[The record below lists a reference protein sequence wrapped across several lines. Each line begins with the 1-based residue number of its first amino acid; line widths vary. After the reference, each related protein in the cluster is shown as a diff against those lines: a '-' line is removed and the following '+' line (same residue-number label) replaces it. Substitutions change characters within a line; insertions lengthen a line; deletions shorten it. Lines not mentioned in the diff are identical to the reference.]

1 MKERNQG
8 SEHYIR
14 RNNYMENGWKNR
26 VTDLLGCDYPII
38 LGPMRLITLGS
49 MAACISNA
57 GGFGVIG
64 ASGLS
69 REKLVEEIKLA
80 QSLTNKPVGVN
91 IPVYRSNAQDAVET
105 SIDMGIKTLYT
116 SAGDPAKF
124 IDKIKSAGL
133 KVIHKVSNLS
143 MARKAQAAGVDAVV
157 AMGFEA
163 GGHIGREGIT
173 TFCLIPVLAQ
183 SLKIPVIASGG
194 IANANGLLAAL
205 ALGAEGVEIGTRFV
219 ATNECPVP
227 PFFKESLCAADLTS
241 TVVLGKEAMPI
252 RILKNEI
259 IEQAAVIGEAKT
271 DQVMAQQ
278 GNADALYVGE
288 GGNKHTAVMPCG
300 QVAGLINDVSSVSDV
315 LSKMINGTKSVLD
328 VLNRMTSGGKL

>member
-1 MKERNQG
+1 MG
-8 SEHYIR
+8 
-14 RNNYMENGWKNR
+14 NGWKNR
-26 VTDLLGCDYPII
+26 ITDILGCDYPII

-69 REKLVEEIKLA
+69 REKLIEEIKMA
-80 QSLTNKPVGVN
+80 QSMTNKPIGVN
-91 IPVYRSNAQDAVET
+91 IPVYRPNAMEALEV
-105 SIDMGIKTLYT
+105 SIDMGVKAIYT
-116 SAGDPAKF
+116 SAGDPAKL

-133 KVIHKVSNLS
+133 KVIHKVSNLG
-143 MARKAQAAGVDAVV
+143 MARKAEAAGVDAVV

-183 SLKIPVIASGG
+183 ALKIPVIASGG
-194 IANANGLLAAL
+194 IGDANGLLAAL

-227 PFFKESLCAADLTS
+227 TFFKESLCAAELTS
-241 TVVLGKEAMPI
+241 TVVLGKEAMPM
-252 RILKNEI
+252 RVLKNTI
-259 IEQAAVIGEAKT
+259 VEQTAGTGEAKT
-271 DQVMAQQ
+271 DQVLAQQ
-278 GNADALYVGE
+278 EKADALYVGE
-288 GGNKHTAVMPCG
+288 GGNKHTSVMPCG
-300 QVAGLINDVSSVSDV
+300 QVAGLIHNVSSVSDV
-315 LSKMINGTKSVLD
+315 LSQMINGTKSILD
-328 VLNRMTSGGKL
+328 VLNRMTSGGR

>member
-1 MKERNQG
+1 
-8 SEHYIR
+8 
-14 RNNYMENGWKNR
+14 
-26 VTDLLGCDYPII
+26 
-38 LGPMRLITLGS
+38 MRLITLGS

-69 REKLVEEIKLA
+69 REKLIEEIKMA
-80 QSLTNKPVGVN
+80 QSMTNKPIGVN
-91 IPVYRSNAQDAVET
+91 IPVYRPNAMEALEV
-105 SIDMGIKTLYT
+105 SIDMGVKAIYT
-116 SAGDPAKF
+116 SAGDPAKL

-133 KVIHKVSNLS
+133 KVIHKVSNLG
-143 MARKAQAAGVDAVV
+143 MARKAEAAGVDAVV

-183 SLKIPVIASGG
+183 ALKIPVIASGG
-194 IANANGLLAAL
+194 IGDANGLLAAL

-227 PFFKESLCAADLTS
+227 TFFKESLCAAELTS
-241 TVVLGKEAMPI
+241 TVVLGKEAMPM
-252 RILKNEI
+252 RVLKNAI
-259 IEQAAVIGEAKT
+259 VEQTAGTGEAKT
-271 DQVMAQQ
+271 DQVLAQQ
-278 GNADALYVGE
+278 EKADALYVGE
-288 GGNKHTAVMPCG
+288 GGNKHTSVMPCG

-315 LSKMINGTKSVLD
+315 LSQMINGTKSILD
-328 VLNRMTSGGKL
+328 ILNRMTSGGR

>member
-1 MKERNQG
+1 MG
-8 SEHYIR
+8 
-14 RNNYMENGWKNR
+14 NGWKNR
-26 VTDLLGCDYPII
+26 ITDILGCDYPII

-80 QSLTNKPVGVN
+80 QSLTNKPIGVN
-91 IPVYRSNAQDAVET
+91 IPVYRPNAMEALEV
-105 SIDMGIKTLYT
+105 SIDMGVKAIYT
-116 SAGDPAKF
+116 SAGDPAKL

-133 KVIHKVSNLS
+133 KVIHKVSNLG
-143 MARKAQAAGVDAVV
+143 MARKAEAAGVDAVV

-183 SLKIPVIASGG
+183 ALKIPVIASGG
-194 IANANGLLAAL
+194 IGDANGLLAAL

-227 PFFKESLCAADLTS
+227 TFFKESLCAAELTS
-241 TVVLGKEAMPI
+241 TVVLGKEAMPM
-252 RILKNEI
+252 RVLKNAI
-259 IEQAAVIGEAKT
+259 VEQTAGTGEAKT
-271 DQVMAQQ
+271 DQVLAQQ
-278 GNADALYVGE
+278 EKADALYVGE
-288 GGNKHTAVMPCG
+288 GGNKHTSVMPCG
-300 QVAGLINDVSSVSDV
+300 QVAGLIHNVSSVSDV
-315 LSKMINGTKSVLD
+315 LSQMINGTKSILD
-328 VLNRMTSGGKL
+328 VLNRMTSGGR

>member
-1 MKERNQG
+1 MG
-8 SEHYIR
+8 
-14 RNNYMENGWKNR
+14 NGWKNR
-26 VTDLLGCDYPII
+26 ITDILGCDYPII

-69 REKLVEEIKLA
+69 REKLIEEIKLA

-91 IPVYRSNAQDAVET
+91 IPVYRPNAMEALEV
-105 SIDMGIKTLYT
+105 SIDMGVKAIYT
-116 SAGDPAKF
+116 SAGDPAKL

-133 KVIHKVSNLS
+133 KVIHKVSNLG
-143 MARKAQAAGVDAVV
+143 MARKAEAAGVDAVV

-183 SLKIPVIASGG
+183 ALKIPVIASGG
-194 IANANGLLAAL
+194 IGDANGLLAAL

-227 PFFKESLCAADLTS
+227 TFFKESLCAAELTS
-241 TVVLGKEAMPI
+241 TVVLGKEAMPM
-252 RILKNEI
+252 RVLKNTI
-259 IEQAAVIGEAKT
+259 VEQTAGTGEVKT

-278 GNADALYVGE
+278 EKADALYVGE
-288 GGNKHTAVMPCG
+288 GGNKHTSVMPCG

-315 LSKMINGTKSVLD
+315 LSQMINGTKSVLD
-328 VLNRMTSGGKL
+328 VLNRMTSGGR

>member
-1 MKERNQG
+1 
-8 SEHYIR
+8 
-14 RNNYMENGWKNR
+14 
-26 VTDLLGCDYPII
+26 
-38 LGPMRLITLGS
+38 
-49 MAACISNA
+49 
-57 GGFGVIG
+57 
-64 ASGLS
+64 
-69 REKLVEEIKLA
+69 
-80 QSLTNKPVGVN
+80 
-91 IPVYRSNAQDAVET
+91 
-105 SIDMGIKTLYT
+105 
-116 SAGDPAKF
+116 
-124 IDKIKSAGL
+124 
-133 KVIHKVSNLS
+133 
-143 MARKAQAAGVDAVV
+143 MARKAEAAGVDAVM
-157 AMGFEA
+157 AMGYEA

-194 IANANGLLAAL
+194 IADANGLLAAL

-241 TVVLGKEAMPI
+241 TIVLGKEAMPI

-259 IEQAAVIGEAKT
+259 IEQATVIGEAKT

-300 QVAGLINDVSSVSDV
+300 QVAGLINDVSSVNDV
-315 LSKMINGTKSVLD
+315 LSKMINGTKSILD
-328 VLNRMTSGGKL
+328 VLNKMTSGGK

>member
-1 MKERNQG
+1 MG
-8 SEHYIR
+8 
-14 RNNYMENGWKNR
+14 NGWKNR
-26 VTDLLGCDYPII
+26 ITDLLECDYPIV

-57 GGFGVIG
+57 GAFGVIG
-64 ASGLS
+64 ASGLP

-80 QSLTNKPVGVN
+80 RSLTDKPIGVN
-91 IPVYRSNAQDAVET
+91 IPVYRPNAQEAIEV
-105 SIDMGIKTLYT
+105 SIEMGIRLVYT
-116 SAGDPAKF
+116 SAGNPAKF

-133 KVIHKVSNLS
+133 KVIHKVSSLD
-143 MARKAQAAGVDAVV
+143 MARKAEAAGVDAVV

-194 IANANGLLAAL
+194 VGDAKGLLAAL

-219 ATNECPVP
+219 ATHECPVP
-227 PFFKESLCAADLTS
+227 LFFKESLCAADLTS

-259 IEQAAVIGEAKT
+259 SQQAAGMGEAKT
-271 DQVMAQQ
+271 DQVMAEQKS
-278 GNADALYVGE
+278 ADAFYVGE
-288 GGNKHTAVMPCG
+288 GGNKHTAIMPCG
-300 QVAGLINDVSSVSDV
+300 QVAGLINDVNSVNDV
-315 LSKMINGTKSVLD
+315 LSRMINGTKSILD
-328 VLNRMTSGGKL
+328 RLNKMTSGGKK

>member
-1 MKERNQG
+1 MGN
-8 SEHYIR
+8 S
-14 RNNYMENGWKNR
+14 WKNR
-26 VTDLLGCDYPII
+26 ITDLLGCDYPII

-80 QSLTNKPVGVN
+80 QSMTNKPIGVN
-91 IPVYRSNAQDAVET
+91 IPVYRPNAMEALEV

-116 SAGDPAKF
+116 SAGDPAKL

-133 KVIHKVSNLS
+133 KVIHKVSNLG
-143 MARKAQAAGVDAVV
+143 MARKAEAAGVDAVV

-194 IANANGLLAAL
+194 IGDAKGLLAAL

-219 ATNECPVP
+219 ATKECPVP
-227 PFFKESLCAADLTS
+227 SFFKEALCAAELNS
-241 TVVLGKEAMPI
+241 TVVLGSEAMPI
-252 RILKNEI
+252 RLLKNI
-259 IEQAAVIGEAKT
+259 ITEHASGPSDQKT
-271 DQVMAQQ
+271 DQAMAEQ
-278 GNADALYVGE
+278 GEALYVGE

-300 QVAGLINDVSSVSDV
+300 QVAGLISEITTVSDV
-315 LSKMINGTKSVLD
+315 FFNMVNGTRAILD
-328 VLNRMTSGGKL
+328 GLNKMTSGGKL

>member
-1 MKERNQG
+1 MG
-8 SEHYIR
+8 
-14 RNNYMENGWKNR
+14 NGWETR
-26 VTDLLGCDYPII
+26 ITDLLGCDYPII

-80 QSLTNKPVGVN
+80 RSLTDKPIGVN
-91 IPVYRSNAQDAVET
+91 IPVYRSNAQDAIEA
-105 SIDMGIKTLYT
+105 SIEMGIKTIYT

-133 KVIHKVSNLS
+133 RVIHKVSNLS

-194 IANANGLLAAL
+194 VADANGLLAAL

-227 PFFKESLCAADLTS
+227 PFFKESLCAAELTS
-241 TVVLGKEAMPI
+241 TFVLGKEAMPI
-252 RILKNEI
+252 RVLKNKI
-259 IEQAAVIGEAKT
+259 IEQAAGIGEAKT

-300 QVAGLINDVSSVSDV
+300 QVAGLINDVVPVRDV
-315 LSKMINGTKSVLD
+315 LLNMVNGTKSILD
-328 VLNRMTSGGKL
+328 ALNRMISGGRL

>member
-1 MKERNQG
+1 MG
-8 SEHYIR
+8 
-14 RNNYMENGWKNR
+14 NGWKNR
-26 VTDLLGCDYPII
+26 ITDLLECDYPIV

-69 REKLVEEIKLA
+69 REKLIEEIKLA

-91 IPVYRSNAQDAVET
+91 IPVYRSNALDALEV
-105 SIDMGIKTLYT
+105 SIDMGIKTIYT

-143 MARKAQAAGVDAVV
+143 MARKAEAAGVDAVV
-157 AMGFEA
+157 AMGYEA

-194 IANANGLLAAL
+194 IADANGLLAAL

-227 PFFKESLCAADLTS
+227 PFFKESLCAAELTS

-252 RILKNEI
+252 RVLKNTI
-259 IEQAAVIGEAKT
+259 VEQAAGIGEVKT

-300 QVAGLINDVSSVSDV
+300 QVAGLINDVSPVSEV

>member
-1 MKERNQG
+1 MG
-8 SEHYIR
+8 
-14 RNNYMENGWKNR
+14 NGWKNR
-26 VTDLLGCDYPII
+26 ITDILGCDYPII

-69 REKLVEEIKLA
+69 REKLIEEIKMA
-80 QSLTNKPVGVN
+80 QSMTNKPIGVN
-91 IPVYRSNAQDAVET
+91 IPVYRPNAMEALEV
-105 SIDMGIKTLYT
+105 SIDMGVKAIYT
-116 SAGDPAKF
+116 SAGDPAKL

-133 KVIHKVSNLS
+133 KVIHKVSNLG
-143 MARKAQAAGVDAVV
+143 MARKAEAAGVDAVV

-183 SLKIPVIASGG
+183 ALKIPVIASGG
-194 IANANGLLAAL
+194 IGDANGLLAAL

-227 PFFKESLCAADLTS
+227 TFFKESLCAAELTS
-241 TVVLGKEAMPI
+241 TVVLGKEAMPM
-252 RILKNEI
+252 RVLKNAI
-259 IEQAAVIGEAKT
+259 VEQTAGTGEAKT
-271 DQVMAQQ
+271 DQVLAQQ
-278 GNADALYVGE
+278 EKADALYVGE
-288 GGNKHTAVMPCG
+288 GGNKHTSVMPCG
-300 QVAGLINDVSSVSDV
+300 QVAGLIHNVSSVSDV
-315 LSKMINGTKSVLD
+315 LSQMINGTKSILD
-328 VLNRMTSGGKL
+328 VLNRMTSGGR

>member
-1 MKERNQG
+1 
-8 SEHYIR
+8 
-14 RNNYMENGWKNR
+14 MEKGWKNR
-26 VTDLLGCDYPII
+26 ITELLGCDYPII

-49 MAACISNA
+49 MAACLSNA

-69 REKLVEEIKLA
+69 REKLIEEIKLA

-91 IPVYRSNAQDAVET
+91 IPVYRSNALDALEV

-124 IDKIKSAGL
+124 MNKIKSAGL
-133 KVIHKVSNLS
+133 NVIHKVSNLS
-143 MARKAQAAGVDAVV
+143 MARKAEAAGVDAVV
-157 AMGFEA
+157 AMGYEA

-194 IANANGLLAAL
+194 IADANGLLAAL

-219 ATNECPVP
+219 ATKECPVP
-227 PFFKESLCAADLTS
+227 LFFKETLCAADLTS
-241 TVVLGKEAMPI
+241 TLVLGKEAMPI

-259 IEQAAVIGEAKT
+259 VAQAAEIGEAKT
-271 DQVMAQQ
+271 DQVMAKQE
-278 GNADALYVGE
+278 NADAFYVGE

-300 QVAGLINDVSSVSDV
+300 QVAGLINDVSSVSEV

-328 VLNRMTSGGKL
+328 VLNKMTSGGKL

>member
-1 MKERNQG
+1 
-8 SEHYIR
+8 
-14 RNNYMENGWKNR
+14 
-26 VTDLLGCDYPII
+26 
-38 LGPMRLITLGS
+38 MRLITLGS

-69 REKLVEEIKLA
+69 REKLIEEIKMA
-80 QSLTNKPVGVN
+80 QSMTNKPIGVN
-91 IPVYRSNAQDAVET
+91 IPVYRPNAMEALEV
-105 SIDMGIKTLYT
+105 SIDMGVKAIYT
-116 SAGDPAKF
+116 SAGDPAKL

-133 KVIHKVSNLS
+133 KVIHKVSNLG
-143 MARKAQAAGVDAVV
+143 MARKAEAAGVDAVV

-183 SLKIPVIASGG
+183 ALKIPVIASGG
-194 IANANGLLAAL
+194 IGDANGLLAAL

-227 PFFKESLCAADLTS
+227 TFFKESLCAAELTS
-241 TVVLGKEAMPI
+241 TVVLGKEAMPM
-252 RILKNEI
+252 RVLKNAI
-259 IEQAAVIGEAKT
+259 VEQTAGTGEAKT
-271 DQVMAQQ
+271 DQVLAQQ
-278 GNADALYVGE
+278 EKADALYVGE
-288 GGNKHTAVMPCG
+288 GGNKHTSVMPCG

-315 LSKMINGTKSVLD
+315 LSQMINGTKSILD
-328 VLNRMTSGGKL
+328 VLNRMTSGGR

>member
-1 MKERNQG
+1 
-8 SEHYIR
+8 
-14 RNNYMENGWKNR
+14 MEKGWGNR
-26 VTDLLGCDYPII
+26 ITDLLGCDYPII

-49 MAACISNA
+49 MAACLSNA

-69 REKLVEEIKLA
+69 REKLIEEIKLA

-91 IPVYRSNAQDAVET
+91 IPVYRSNALDALEV

-143 MARKAQAAGVDAVV
+143 MARKAEAAGVDAVV
-157 AMGFEA
+157 AMGYEA

-194 IANANGLLAAL
+194 IADANGLLAAL

-241 TVVLGKEAMPI
+241 TIVLGKEAMPI

-259 IEQAAVIGEAKT
+259 IEQATVIGEAKT

-300 QVAGLINDVSSVSDV
+300 QVAGLINDVSSVNDV

-328 VLNRMTSGGKL
+328 VLNKMTSGGK

>member
-1 MKERNQG
+1 LHIEC
-8 SEHYIR
+8 R
-14 RNNYMENGWKNR
+14 RVW
-26 VTDLLGCDYPII
+26 CD
-38 LGPMRLITLGS
+38 S
-49 MAACISNA
+49 
-57 GGFGVIG
+57 

-80 QSLTNKPVGVN
+80 RSLTNKPIGIN
-91 IPVYRSNAQDAVET
+91 IPVYRSNAQDAVEV
-105 SIDMGIKTLYT
+105 SIEMGIKTVYT
-116 SAGDPAKF
+116 SAGNPARF

-133 KVIHKVSNLS
+133 KVIHKVSSLE
-143 MARKAQAAGVDAVV
+143 MARKAESAGVDAVV
-157 AMGFEA
+157 AMGYEA

-173 TFCLIPVLAQ
+173 TFCLIPVIAQ

-194 IANANGLLAAL
+194 IGDANGLIAAL

-227 PFFKESLCAADLTS
+227 PFFKESLCAAGLTS

-252 RILKNEI
+252 RVLKNTI
-259 IEQAAVIGEAKT
+259 TEQAAGIGEAKT

-278 GNADALYVGE
+278 GDVLYVAE

-300 QVAGLINDVSSVSDV
+300 QVAGLINDVSSVNDV

-328 VLNRMTSGGKL
+328 VLNKTTSGGRL

>member
-1 MKERNQG
+1 
-8 SEHYIR
+8 
-14 RNNYMENGWKNR
+14 MEKGWKNR
-26 VTDLLGCDYPII
+26 ITELLGCDYPII

-49 MAACISNA
+49 MAACLSNA

-69 REKLVEEIKLA
+69 REKLIEEIKLA

-91 IPVYRSNAQDAVET
+91 IPVYRSNALDALEV
-105 SIDMGIKTLYT
+105 SIDMGIKTIYT

-143 MARKAQAAGVDAVV
+143 MARKAEAAGVDAVV
-157 AMGFEA
+157 AMGYEA

-194 IANANGLLAAL
+194 IADANGLLAAL

-259 IEQAAVIGEAKT
+259 IEQATVIGEAKT

-300 QVAGLINDVSSVSDV
+300 QVAGLIHDVSSVSEV
-315 LSKMINGTKSVLD
+315 LSKMINGTRSVLD
-328 VLNRMTSGGKL
+328 VLNKMTSGGKL

>member
-1 MKERNQG
+1 M
-8 SEHYIR
+8 
-14 RNNYMENGWKNR
+14 
-26 VTDLLGCDYPII
+26 
-38 LGPMRLITLGS
+38 GS
-49 MAACISNA
+49 MAACVSNA
-57 GGFGVIG
+57 GAFGVIG

-80 QSLTNKPVGVN
+80 QSLTSKPIGVN
-91 IPVYRSNAQDAVET
+91 IPVYRSNAQDAVEV
-105 SIDMGIKTLYT
+105 SIDMGIKTIYT

-124 IDKIKSAGL
+124 MDKIKSAGL

-143 MARKAQAAGVDAVV
+143 MARKAEAAGVDAVV
-157 AMGFEA
+157 AMGYEA

-194 IANANGLLAAL
+194 IGDANGLLAAL

-241 TVVLGKEAMPI
+241 TLVLGKEAMPI

-259 IEQAAVIGEAKT
+259 VAQAAEIGEAKT

-278 GNADALYVGE
+278 ENADAFYVGE

-315 LSKMINGTKSVLD
+315 ISKMINGTKSVLD
-328 VLNRMTSGGKL
+328 ALNRITSGGK

>member
-1 MKERNQG
+1 MG
-8 SEHYIR
+8 
-14 RNNYMENGWKNR
+14 NGWKNR
-26 VTDLLGCDYPII
+26 ITDILGCDYPII

-69 REKLVEEIKLA
+69 REKLIEEIKMA
-80 QSLTNKPVGVN
+80 QSMTNKPIGVN
-91 IPVYRSNAQDAVET
+91 IPVYRPNAMEALEV
-105 SIDMGIKTLYT
+105 SIDMGVKAIYT
-116 SAGDPAKF
+116 SAGDPAKL

-133 KVIHKVSNLS
+133 KVIHKVSNLG
-143 MARKAQAAGVDAVV
+143 MARKAEAAGVDAVV

-183 SLKIPVIASGG
+183 ALKIPVIASGG
-194 IANANGLLAAL
+194 IGDANGLLAAL

-227 PFFKESLCAADLTS
+227 TFFKESLCAAELTS
-241 TVVLGKEAMPI
+241 TVVLGKEAMPM
-252 RILKNEI
+252 RVLKNAI
-259 IEQAAVIGEAKT
+259 VEQTAGTGEAKT
-271 DQVMAQQ
+271 DQVLAQQ
-278 GNADALYVGE
+278 EKADALYVGE
-288 GGNKHTAVMPCG
+288 GGNKHTSVMPCG
-300 QVAGLINDVSSVSDV
+300 QVAGLIHNVSSVSDV
-315 LSKMINGTKSVLD
+315 LSQMINGTKSVLD
-328 VLNRMTSGGKL
+328 VLNRMTSGGR

>member
-1 MKERNQG
+1 MG
-8 SEHYIR
+8 
-14 RNNYMENGWKNR
+14 NGWKNR
-26 VTDLLGCDYPII
+26 ITDLLGCDYPII
-38 LGPMRLITLGS
+38 LGPMRPITVGS

-69 REKLVEEIKLA
+69 REKLIEEIKLA

-91 IPVYRSNAQDAVET
+91 IPVYRSNAQDALEV
-105 SIDMGIKTLYT
+105 SIEMGIKTLYT

-124 IDKIKSAGL
+124 IDKIKSAGM
-133 KVIHKVSNLS
+133 KVIHKVSNLG
-143 MARKAQAAGVDAVV
+143 MARKAEAAGVDAVV

-194 IANANGLLAAL
+194 IGDANGLLAAL

-219 ATNECPVP
+219 ATKECPVP
-227 PFFKESLCAADLTS
+227 PFFKESLCAADLSS

-252 RILKNEI
+252 RVLKNTVTAH
-259 IEQAAVIGEAKT
+259 AAGMAEEKT
-271 DQVMAQQ
+271 DKVMAEH
-278 GNADALYVGE
+278 GDVLYVAE
-288 GGNKHTAVMPCG
+288 GGNKNTAVMPCG
-300 QVAGLINDVSSVSDV
+300 QVAGLINDINSVSDV
-315 LSKMINGTKSVLD
+315 LSNMVNGTKSILD

>member
-1 MKERNQG
+1 MG
-8 SEHYIR
+8 
-14 RNNYMENGWKNR
+14 NGWKNR
-26 VTDLLGCDYPII
+26 ITGLLECDYTIV

-80 QSLTNKPVGVN
+80 QSLTSKPIGVN
-91 IPVYRSNAQDAVET
+91 IPVYRSNAQDAVEA
-105 SIDMGIKTLYT
+105 SIEMGIKTIYT

-143 MARKAQAAGVDAVV
+143 MARKAEAAGVDAVV
-157 AMGFEA
+157 AMGYEA

-194 IANANGLLAAL
+194 IADANGLLAAL

-227 PFFKESLCAADLTS
+227 SFFKETLCAADLSS

-252 RILKNEI
+252 RILKNVIVEK
-259 IEQAAVIGEAKT
+259 AAEIGEAKT
-271 DQVMAQQ
+271 DQVMVQQ
-278 GNADALYVGE
+278 ESADALYVGE

-315 LSKMINGTKSVLD
+315 ISRMINNTKSVLD
-328 VLNRMTSGGKL
+328 VLNKMTSGGKL